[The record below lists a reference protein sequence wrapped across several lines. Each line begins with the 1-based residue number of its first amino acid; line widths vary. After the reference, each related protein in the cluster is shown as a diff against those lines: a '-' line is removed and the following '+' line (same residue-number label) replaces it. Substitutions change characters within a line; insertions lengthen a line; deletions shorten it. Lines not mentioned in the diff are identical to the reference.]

1 MTVRRV
7 GPSRARHGPHRASQA
22 RLPPGWSR
30 KSTATGCFWQCD
42 AVEAIL
48 ERFGAGYVYENHHGH
63 MAINAEVLAA
73 FRELTGDRVVW
84 SRGGKYWR
92 LRDEDDEPGRGQR

>member
-1 MTVRRV
+1 MTVRTGRPV
-7 GPSRARHGPHRASQA
+7 ASPPRAAQSV
-22 RLPPGWSR
+22 
-30 KSTATGCFWQCD
+30 TGEAAAWLVEEIDRDGLLWQCD
-42 AVEAIL
+42 AVEAIT